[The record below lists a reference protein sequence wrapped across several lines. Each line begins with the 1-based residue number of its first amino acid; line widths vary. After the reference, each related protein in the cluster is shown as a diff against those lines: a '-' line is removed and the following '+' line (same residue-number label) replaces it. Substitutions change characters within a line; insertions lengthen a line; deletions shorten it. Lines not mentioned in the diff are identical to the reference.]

1 MKIWFD
7 CYIRLVVEGLWIW
20 LFSVENHQ
28 MAVVFV
34 YYFSSVLKKEGF
46 LSLNMRLNPALWL
59 AILARWLNITLGGER
74 RG

>member
-1 MKIWFD
+1 
-7 CYIRLVVEGLWIW
+7 
-20 LFSVENHQ
+20 

-46 LSLNMRLNPALWL
+46 LSLNMRLNPVLWL
-59 AILARWLNITLGGER
+59 GILARWFNITLGGER